1 MHDAASS
8 SSLDCLPSGLPSS
21 VVPVTVAVLAPL
33 TLMVPLA
40 APLITPL
47 VAPLVAVTVVVS
59 AVSAVS
65 AATLSK
71 GKGKNKISE
80 SLHPLHRSLQNITTM
95 LDPNYW
101 EACCPFLNVK
111 RDDTVDST
119 SPLPSNQPA
128 LSSNPN
134 TSPCN
139 INEANKTAELH
150 SRGFFHIPSTSL
162 NFPQHLIHNLA
173 KGVVQLRNLGHAA
186 SAISS
191 YDEHWTLQNHLT
203 PLITRITNL
212 PPSGDCY
219 SFYVDAACPSGF
231 VGAHRDKPMATIDS
245 FRDPPNNNAPK
256 YVTVWVAVTPATPSS
271 SCLYFVPKNHDEGYY
286 SSGDALD
293 VVLPDPLSWQNIF
306 AAPCSPG
313 DLLCFSHRVVHWASR
328 AKDGAEPRVAL
339 SFAMSDPEF
348 ETANFVQTPYPPL
361 KLRVGLT
368 AAQAIMYNSQVP
380 MHKHELALNNRIFMA
395 SKGLFHSDYA
405 QRISQESQYLKYK
418 AKNAGV
424 AKKIDMNRN

>member
-1 MHDAASS
+1 MPNSNSGTGIRHHTMMNAMHDAAVSS

-33 TLMVPLA
+33 TLMVPLV

-134 TSPCN
+134 TSPSN

-186 SAISS
+186 SQS
-191 YDEHWTLQNHLT
+191 
-203 PLITRITNL
+203 PLMTSTGLSRTTS
-212 PPSGDCY
+212 PP
-219 SFYVDAACPSGF
+219 
-231 VGAHRDKPMATIDS
+231 
-245 FRDPPNNNAPK
+245 
-256 YVTVWVAVTPATPSS
+256 
-271 SCLYFVPKNHDEGYY
+271 
-286 SSGDALD
+286 
-293 VVLPDPLSWQNIF
+293 
-306 AAPCSPG
+306 
-313 DLLCFSHRVVHWASR
+313 
-328 AKDGAEPRVAL
+328 
-339 SFAMSDPEF
+339 
-348 ETANFVQTPYPPL
+348 
-361 KLRVGLT
+361 
-368 AAQAIMYNSQVP
+368 
-380 MHKHELALNNRIFMA
+380 
-395 SKGLFHSDYA
+395 
-405 QRISQESQYLKYK
+405 
-418 AKNAGV
+418 
-424 AKKIDMNRN
+424 